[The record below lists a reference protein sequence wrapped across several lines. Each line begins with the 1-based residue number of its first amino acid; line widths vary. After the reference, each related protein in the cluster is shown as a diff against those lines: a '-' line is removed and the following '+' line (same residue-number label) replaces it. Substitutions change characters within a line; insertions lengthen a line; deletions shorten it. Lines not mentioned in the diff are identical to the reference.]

1 MEQDYLDFD
10 ELITFLDQK
19 GYKWNARRTTDL
31 LLEAITDSKLTPV
44 FFYRG
49 EITATY
55 AKFVGENKWEEVKK
69 DTCRLQGYFSA
80 NAYDLVDL
88 YQDYFTC
95 VPNALTFNGQHV
107 RPYKIFGNPA
117 PVATDYQKRTEGID
131 ACFLHL
137 SCGSFVEGYGH
148 TVSEFLY
155 PVEQLD
161 SMFNR
166 SNRDQPAIELEQ
178 GINQTL
184 TNDSF
189 GNDAVNDTTPT
200 QQAIQT
206 STQNNMTK
214 DWEETSQPSEKLIRV
229 KTHTDLGEY
238 QKELVTYDSFTPN
251 QIVCLILNYPP
262 NSRSSDRQF
271 VLYMMWID
279 SGINSG
285 ELIPFNQEQ
294 EIEAQQVKIWLARNH
309 YVYKDFNDN
318 IPADPVEQVR
328 QLTAQLTDAQATI
341 DQLNTDY
348 SNAQIDI
355 ANLTSQLK
363 QATALADAPA
373 NDADL
378 NPKTLS
384 AITRLLNVLFHKAQL
399 DITAHKGTT
408 NKNIVNTSIS
418 LNAKITE
425 KPVSHWIRQVQQ
437 LRIDTQDRNN

>member
-1 MEQDYLDFD
+1 MTMEQDYLDFD

-117 PVATDYQKRTEGID
+117 PVATDHQKRTEGID
-131 ACFLHL
+131 TCFLHL

-318 IPADPVEQVR
+318 IPVDPAAYIR
-328 QLTAQLTDAQATI
+328 QLTERLSAEKLRVTELENLEQVKTRSGDIEPANPDNDKSIYTTPAINIMNAVITEFWINYHPDQPAPKQSTI
-341 DQLNTDY
+341 TKWI
-348 SNAQIDI
+348 IDNFDGI
-355 ANLTSQLK
+355 SD
-363 QATALADAPA
+363 ALALNIDKVCRHSDARSGG
-373 NDADL
+373 
-378 NPKTLS
+378 KYK
-384 AITRLLNVLFHKAQL
+384 R
-399 DITAHKGTT
+399 
-408 NKNIVNTSIS
+408 
-418 LNAKITE
+418 
-425 KPVSHWIRQVQQ
+425 
-437 LRIDTQDRNN
+437 

>member
-1 MEQDYLDFD
+1 MTMEQDYLDFD

-117 PVATDYQKRTEGID
+117 PVATDHQKRTEGID
-131 ACFLHL
+131 ECFLHL
-137 SCGSFVEGYGH
+137 SCGSFVEGHGH

-166 SNRDQPAIELEQ
+166 SSKDQPAIELEE

-184 TNDSF
+184 GANQKVLITYALF
-189 GNDAVNDTTPT
+189 TPD
-200 QQAIQT
+200 QLVC
-206 STQNNMTK
+206 
-214 DWEETSQPSEKLIRV
+214 LIINENPEFIKQDV
-229 KTHTDLGEY
+229 EYLTHFRMVDIALES
-238 QKELVTYDSFTPN
+238 KELVPLEGTQN
-251 QIVCLILNYPP
+251 
-262 NSRSSDRQF
+262 
-271 VLYMMWID
+271 
-279 SGINSG
+279 
-285 ELIPFNQEQ
+285 IP
-294 EIEAQQVKIWLARNH
+294 AQQVKVWLARNN
-309 YVYKDFNDN
+309 YIYKDFNDN
-318 IPADPVEQVR
+318 IPTDPVMQVR
-328 QLTAQLTDAQATI
+328 QLTEQLTDAQATI
-341 DQLNTDY
+341 QQITNDY
-348 SNAQIDI
+348 EKALVRIEAKEQSNASFMMGSPTVAYDEPETIEQFRE
-355 ANLTSQLK
+355 
-363 QATALADAPA
+363 ALAAA
-373 NDADL
+373 
-378 NPKTLS
+378 
-384 AITRLLNVLFHKAQL
+384 
-399 DITAHKGTT
+399 
-408 NKNIVNTSIS
+408 
-418 LNAKITE
+418 NAKIIDLDSQLTQAKAELVETPTHNQKVE
-425 KPVSHWIRQVQQ
+425 KQGDSLLILGAVMHCIKEAAKKNF
-437 LRIDTQDRNN
+437 TQDLLTQTILTRYKNVSGISKSTLDKKYSEAKSYLEQRHTP